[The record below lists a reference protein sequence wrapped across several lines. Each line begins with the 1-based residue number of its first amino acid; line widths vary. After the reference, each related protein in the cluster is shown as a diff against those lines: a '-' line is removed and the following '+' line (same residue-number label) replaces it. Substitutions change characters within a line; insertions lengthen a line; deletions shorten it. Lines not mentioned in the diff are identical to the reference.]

1 MKRFVA
7 LVVVLAVGI
16 AAPRAVRAERSGGL
30 ERIVVSKDGRHF
42 VGAAS
47 GKRFVAW
54 GFNYI
59 HNHAH
64 KLIEEFWNDDWATLA
79 SDFAEMRSLGANVVR
94 IHLQTGKFMTSPTKV
109 NPAALKQLARVVK
122 LAEKTGLY
130 LNVTGLA
137 GYKKAQEPA
146 WYEALSESDRWDVQV
161 RFWKAVAKTCAPSDA
176 IFCYDLMN
184 EPIMPGKKKATEWL
198 TGEFAGMTWVQRL
211 GLELGGR
218 DPKKVGKAWVDKL
231 VGAIRTQDK
240 KTLVTVGVIS
250 LAYTF
255 YPGASKPPFYT
266 GGVGE
271 KLDFVSV
278 HFYPKKG
285 DVPKALAALARYDVG
300 KPIVIEETFTLRCGV
315 KDLDAFIDGSAKIA
329 DGWIG
334 HYFGRTIEEYANDK
348 SIPSKTATTIK
359 AFLTYFKNKTPEIL
373 RPVKP

>member
-1 MKRFVA
+1 MKKQFGIVV
-7 LVVVLAVGI
+7 LVVVGLVAPLAVG
-16 AAPRAVRAERSGGL
+16 ADRPL
-30 ERIVVSKDGRHF
+30 ERIVVSNDRTHF
-42 VGAAS
+42 VGAKS
-47 GKRFVAW
+47 GKKFIAW

-64 KLIEEFWNDDWATLA
+64 KLIEEFWNDDWATFA
-79 SDFAEMRSLGANVVR
+79 GDFREMKALGANIVR

-109 NPAALKQLARVVK
+109 NRSALKQLARVVK

-137 GYKKAQEPA
+137 GYRKAREPA
-146 WYEALSESDRWDVQV
+146 WYEALSESDRWDVQA
-161 RFWKAVAKTCAPSDA
+161 RFWTAVARICAGSDA

-184 EPIMPGKKKATEWL
+184 EPVLPGKKKASEWL
-198 TGEFAGMTWVQRL
+198 IGEFNGMTWVQRL

-255 YPGASKPPFYT
+255 YPGAAKPPFYT

-285 DVPKALAALARYDVG
+285 DVPKALKALARYNVG
-300 KPIVIEETFTLRCGV
+300 KPIVIEEIYTLDCGE
-315 KDLDAFIDGSAKIA
+315 KDLDAFIDGSAKIV
-329 DGWIG
+329 DGWIA
-334 HYFGRTIEEYANDK
+334 HYFGRTIEDYAKEKHRNDY
-348 SIPSKTATTIK
+348 TTQRKFQI
-359 AFLTYFKNKTPEIL
+359 YFKKKTPEIL
-373 RPVKP
+373 PTAKP